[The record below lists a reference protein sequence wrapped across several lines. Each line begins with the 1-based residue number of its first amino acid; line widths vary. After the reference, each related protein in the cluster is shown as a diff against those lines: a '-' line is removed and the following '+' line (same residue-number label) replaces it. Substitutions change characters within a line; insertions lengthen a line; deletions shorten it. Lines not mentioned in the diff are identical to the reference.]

1 MVKDG
6 IYYGVGFTIAGL
18 LISLAFDPLWAAP
31 LFVLAVF
38 CLNFFRDPD
47 REIPAGP
54 VAVSPAD
61 GKVVHIR
68 PRPDGGVRISIFLN
82 IFNVHVNR
90 IPVAGVIRS
99 IEYRPGTFLMAHR
112 ESASEENEQNT
123 LVVDPDDAR
132 GGEVVVKQIAG
143 LIARRIVCY
152 KKTGDRVAKG
162 ERIGMMKFSSRM
174 DVFLGPQWR
183 LLVAEGDH
191 VAGGSSILARLDED
205 ALGGV
210 DHA

>member
-6 IYYGVGFTIAGL
+6 IYYGVGFIAAGL
-18 LISLAFDPLWAAP
+18 LVSLAFHPLWATP
-31 LFVLAVF
+31 LFLLAAF

-47 REIPAGP
+47 REIPEGP

-68 PRPDGGVRISIFLN
+68 PMPNGGKRISIFLN

-90 IPVAGVIRS
+90 TPVAGVIRS
-99 IEYRPGTFLMAHR
+99 IEYRPGTFVMAHQ
-112 ESASEENEQNT
+112 ESASDENEQNT
-123 LVVDPDDAR
+123 LVLDPDDPR
-132 GGEVVVKQIAG
+132 SGEVVVKQIAG

-162 ERIGMMKFSSRM
+162 ERIGMMKFGSRM

-183 LLVAEGDH
+183 LSVTEGDH
-191 VAGGSSILARLDED
+191 VAGGSSVLARLDD
-205 ALGGV
+205 AAAGDLE
-210 DHA
+210 HA

>member
-6 IYYGVGFTIAGL
+6 IYYGIGFTTAGL
-18 LISLAFDPLWAAP
+18 LISLVFHPLWAAP
-31 LFVLAVF
+31 LFVLAAF

-47 REIPAGP
+47 REVPEGP

-68 PRPDGGVRISIFLN
+68 PLPNGGKRISIFLN

-99 IEYRPGTFLMAHR
+99 IEYRPGTFVMAHR
-112 ESASEENEQNT
+112 ESASDENEQNT
-123 LVVDPDDAR
+123 LVVDPDDKR

-183 LLVAEGDH
+183 LVVAEGDH
-191 VAGGSSILARLDED
+191 VAGGSSILAHLDD
-205 ALGGV
+205 AAASEI

>member
-18 LISLAFDPLWAAP
+18 LISLVFGPLWAVP
-31 LFVLAVF
+31 LFALAVF
-38 CLNFFRDPD
+38 CLNFFRDPE
-47 REIPAGP
+47 REIPGGP

-90 IPVAGVIRS
+90 VPVAGVIRS
-99 IEYRPGTFLMAHR
+99 IEYRPGTFVMAHR

-123 LVVDPDDAR
+123 LVIDPDGAG
-132 GGEVVVKQIAG
+132 GGEMVVKQIAG

-191 VAGGSSILARLDED
+191 VAAGSSILARLDED
-205 ALGGV
+205 ASGGV
-210 DHA
+210 DYA